1 MLCWYPFL
9 MNAFFSE
16 ENDVACF
23 LFQLL
28 PKCMKEIWQKYK
40 CLIEGRNRGKTWL
53 FFFFCFLETFLIR
66 IDNNGSN
73 IMKNIKSIQI
83 QISKVVKDDVDI
95 LKEIEFFNPFSM
107 AIRISFSI
115 PAMITCVVER
125 SFATMQSVLISSI
138 RHRTWSFASSWS
150 RFHHAESFDNVTSP

>member
-1 MLCWYPFL
+1 ML
-9 MNAFFSE
+9 FFRRKTMWHVFYFNYYRNVWKKFDKSINVLLKE
-16 ENDVACF
+16 ETA
-23 LFQLL
+23 
-28 PKCMKEIWQKYK
+28 
-40 CLIEGRNRGKTWL
+40 GKHGC